1 MKHLITAAF
10 IALASPV
17 VAQSSPIALCV
28 SAAELVMSVAEMRD
42 KGVHYNIVLAAL
54 LDAGVEASL
63 AVDFVEMVYR
73 QAQHVSPER
82 LYESFLYS
90 CVEGLV

>member
-10 IALASPV
+10 IALAGPV
-17 VAQSSPIALCV
+17 VAQSSPIGLCV
-28 SAAELVMSVAEMRD
+28 SAAELVMSVGEMRD
-42 KGVHYNIVLAAL
+42 KGVQYNVVLAAL
-54 LDAGVEASL
+54 LEAGIEMSL

-73 QAQHVSPER
+73 EAQHVSPGR
-82 LYESFLYS
+82 LYEGFLSS